1 MHVMPSGSTPAI
13 LIESTDSI
21 LEDGLGSWLHVAGR
35 SRLLTLDQEIRLA
48 QQIERGD
55 EDARARLAEANL
67 RLVVSIARRYQ
78 GRGLTL
84 ADLIQEGNV
93 GLLRAV
99 EKYNWRKG
107 FKFSTCATWWIR
119 QAILRALAEQSRT
132 IRLPVHMIDFIQR
145 LLRTSQFLRQ
155 ELGRNPTTEELA
167 FRLQLPVSRIQEA
180 LRALPEPLS
189 LDGPSGEESETTC
202 PLDFIP
208 DPNALC
214 PTDAASRRVL
224 RDQLERVLEQLTDRE
239 RDVVALRYGLHGDG
253 TPQTLEEVG
262 RHLRVTRE
270 RVRQIESKAMGKL
283 RSPDSLHLL
292 REFVG

>member
-1 MHVMPSGSTPAI
+1 MPLVSKLSSFEHSDT
-13 LIESTDSI
+13 LHDDSV
-21 LEDGLGSWLHVAGR
+21 GGWLHVAGR
-35 SRLLTLDQEIRLA
+35 SRLLTLDQEVRLA

-55 EDARARLAEANL
+55 EQARARLAEANL

-99 EKYNWRKG
+99 EKYDWRKG

-132 IRLPVHMIDFIQR
+132 IRLPVHMIDAIQR
-145 LLRTSQFLRQ
+145 LLRTSQLLRQ
-155 ELGRNPTTEELA
+155 DLGRTPTLEELA
-167 FRLQLPVSRIQEA
+167 LRLQIPVSRVQET
-180 LRALPEPLS
+180 LRTLPEPLP
-189 LDGPSGEESETTC
+189 LTGPSGEESETVC
-202 PLDFIP
+202 PLDFIA

-224 RDQLERVLEQLTDRE
+224 RDQLERVLAQLTERE
-239 RDVVALRYGLHGDG
+239 RDVVALRFGLRGDG

-262 RHLRVTRE
+262 RHLSVTRE

-292 REFVG
+292 REFTS

>member
-1 MHVMPSGSTPAI
+1 M
-13 LIESTDSI
+13 
-21 LEDGLGSWLHVAGR
+21 AGR
-35 SRLLTLDQEIRLA
+35 TRLLTLDQEIRLA

-55 EDARARLAEANL
+55 EQARLRLAEANL

-155 ELGRNPTTEELA
+155 DLGRNPTTEELA
-167 FRLQLPVSRIQEA
+167 FRMQLPVARIQEA

-189 LDGPSGEESETTC
+189 LDGPSGEESETVC

-214 PTDAASRRVL
+214 PTDVASRRVL
-224 RDQLERVLEQLTDRE
+224 RDQLDRVLDHLTERE

-283 RSPDSLHLL
+283 RSPDCLHLL